1 MAALF
6 NRPVVFGCVFYIV
19 CNPLYSLVIFTR
31 PNLMYDRRLRDYSL
45 QKLMVQ
51 EKIVEDSGADSI
63 GHGGHVPTPTFTN
76 GWARGAP

>member
-1 MAALF
+1 
-6 NRPVVFGCVFYIV
+6 
-19 CNPLYSLVIFTR
+19 
-31 PNLMYDRRLRDYSL
+31 MYDRRLRDYSL